1 MINWDGNLVIREDD
15 GMIMKEARNG
25 KITEEI
31 RKAAEY
37 EGMEPERLR
46 RLVASGRA
54 VIPRN
59 INHHFEKVRA
69 IGEGL
74 KVKVNVNIGT
84 SMDYVNLAEELEKL
98 KVAEKYNA
106 DSIMDLST
114 GGDIKGIRKEII
126 KASNIMVGTVP
137 IYQAGILKARQK
149 NKAVVDMTEDD
160 IFRTIEE
167 HGKDGV
173 DFITVHCGVNLK
185 LIERLKRKRRVTGM
199 VSRGGSFLLAW
210 MLHNEKENPLYSN
223 FDYLLEIAQEYE
235 MTLSLGDGL
244 RPGGIADA
252 TDAPQ
257 IDELIT
263 LGELVRRARKAN
275 VQAMVE
281 GPGHIPLHQIE
292 ANIQIEKALCHGA
305 PFYVL
310 GPIVTDIFPGY
321 DHISAAIGGAIAGM
335 AGADFLCYVTP
346 AEHLALPTVEDVKE
360 GLIASK
366 LAAHAVDISKGRD
379 IELDM
384 EMDGAR
390 YALRWERQFELC
402 FDKEKAREY
411 RERRGPA
418 TEEVCSMCGDYC
430 ALKTAREYLES
441 ADEN

>member
-25 KITEEI
+25 NITEEI

-46 RLVASGRA
+46 RLVVSGRA

-244 RPGGIADA
+244 R
-252 TDAPQ
+252 
-257 IDELIT
+257 
-263 LGELVRRARKAN
+263 
-275 VQAMVE
+275 QAVLLM
-281 GPGHIPLHQIE
+281 PLMR
-292 ANIQIEKALCHGA
+292 
-305 PFYVL
+305 P
-310 GPIVTDIFPGY
+310 
-321 DHISAAIGGAIAGM
+321 
-335 AGADFLCYVTP
+335 
-346 AEHLALPTVEDVKE
+346 
-360 GLIASK
+360 
-366 LAAHAVDISKGRD
+366 R
-379 IELDM
+379 
-384 EMDGAR
+384 
-390 YALRWERQFELC
+390 
-402 FDKEKAREY
+402 
-411 RERRGPA
+411 
-418 TEEVCSMCGDYC
+418 
-430 ALKTAREYLES
+430 
-441 ADEN
+441 

>member
-1 MINWDGNLVIREDD
+1 
-15 GMIMKEARNG
+15 MIMKEARNG
-25 KITEEI
+25 RITEEI

-37 EGMEPERLR
+37 EGIDPERLR

-54 VIPRN
+54 VIPKN

-74 KVKVNVNIGT
+74 KVKVNVNLGT
-84 SMDYVNLAEELEKL
+84 SMDYVNLEEELEKVR
-98 KVAEKYNA
+98 VAEKYNA
-106 DSIMDLST
+106 DAVMDLST
-114 GGDIKGIRKEII
+114 GGDIRAIRKEIVRE
-126 KASNIMVGTVP
+126 SGIMLGTVP

-149 NKAVVDMTEDD
+149 DKAVVDMTEDD

-173 DFITVHCGVNLK
+173 DFITVHCGVNREVV
-185 LIERLKRKRRVTGM
+185 ERLKRRHRTTGM

-210 MLHNEKENPLYSN
+210 MLHNEKENPLYAN
-223 FDYLLEIAQEYE
+223 FDYLLELAQEYE

-263 LGELVRRARKAN
+263 LGELVKRARKAD

-281 GPGHIPLHQIE
+281 GPGHIPLHQIA

-310 GPIVTDIFPGY
+310 GPIVTDVFPGY

-335 AGADFLCYVTP
+335 AGVDFLCYVTP

-360 GLIASK
+360 GVIASK
-366 LAAHAVDISKGRD
+366 LAAHAVDISRGRD
-379 IELDM
+379 IERDI
-384 EMDGAR
+384 EMDKAR
-390 YALRWERQFELC
+390 YALDWNRQFELC
-402 FDKEKAREY
+402 FDREKAKEY
-411 RERRGPA
+411 RERRGPG
-418 TEEVCSMCGDYC
+418 TEEVCSMCGDFC

-441 ADEN
+441 GEEE